1 MYFFFDGQ
9 SDVISPK
16 NLKYL
21 MLVGVLERYKKPS
34 TNLIQLQKCGKVE
47 ARARL
52 VRSVGVVWLEGY
64 IVYKV

>member
-1 MYFFFDGQ
+1 MNLKDTK
-9 SDVISPK
+9 K
-16 NLKYL
+16 NLP
-21 MLVGVLERYKKPS
+21 E
-34 TNLIQLQKCGKVE
+34 NLIQLQKCGKVEE